1 MKKNIWI
8 FGGIAGFIVAAFMV
22 ISSALCY
29 HSNTF
34 ESSMLLGYAG
44 MLLAFSFVFVGI
56 KNYRDK
62 YNNGMVSFVQAL
74 KIGGL
79 IMLIASSVYVV
90 VWLFDFYLFIPDFM
104 DKYIA
109 HTITQAKA
117 NGATQAELSKQIAE
131 LVPYKE
137 KYKNPIWVI
146 LLTYAEV
153 LPVGIVVTLISALI
167 LKRNTPKTNA
177 VIA

>member
-1 MKKNIWI
+1 MKRNIWI
-8 FGGIAGFIVAAFMV
+8 FGGIAGLIVAAFMV
-22 ISSALCY
+22 VSSALCY
-29 HSNTF
+29 HSGTF
-34 ESSMLLGYAG
+34 EGSMLLGYAG

-56 KNYRDK
+56 KNYRDQ
-62 YNNGMVSFVQAL
+62 YNNGTVTFVQGL

-79 IMLIASSVYVV
+79 ITLIGATVYVV

-104 DKYIA
+104 EKYIA

-117 NGATQAELSKQIAE
+117 DGATQAELNEQIANMAW
-131 LVPYKE
+131 YRE
-137 KYKNPIWVI
+137 KYKNPVWVM
-146 LLTYAEV
+146 LLTYCEI

-167 LKRNTPKTNA
+167 LKRNKPKAEA